1 MYNNNTR
8 GGFLMLVDILG
19 MHPQIKVI
27 DYMLSCPFQEFTKQQ
42 LAVGSEISRSTL
54 DRFIDDFL
62 EYELLCKKESKYVVN
77 LKSTYI
83 RELNIILDE
92 IIRREIE
99 IQENLPEEMGDEL
112 TDEELDEMLNEL
124 PDEVDLDKLEFEIE
138 SREFYT
144 FSADK
149 SVKNVF
155 DFSLVL

>member
-1 MYNNNTR
+1 
-8 GGFLMLVDILG
+8 MLVDILG
-19 MHPQIKVI
+19 KHPQIKVI

-62 EYELLCKKESKYVVN
+62 EYGLLCKKESKYAVN
-77 LKSTYI
+77 IRSVYI
-83 RELNIILDE
+83 REFNIMLDE
-92 IIRREIE
+92 LIRREIE
-99 IQENLPEEMGDEL
+99 IQKNLPQEVSDEF
-112 TDEELDEMLNEL
+112 TDEELDEMSDKL

-144 FSADK
+144 FTSDR

-155 DFSLVL
+155 EFSVF

>member
-1 MYNNNTR
+1 
-8 GGFLMLVDILG
+8 MLKDILG
-19 MHPQIKVI
+19 NHPQVKVI

-62 EYELLCKKESKYVVN
+62 DYEMLCKKGSKYVVN
-77 LKSTYI
+77 LKSVYI
-83 RELNIILDE
+83 REFNIILDE

-99 IQENLPEEMGDEL
+99 IQESLPEEVGDEFS
-112 TDEELDEMLNEL
+112 DEELDEILVEL
-124 PDEVDLDKLEFEIE
+124 PDEVNLDKLEFEIE

-149 SVKNVF
+149 SVKNAF
-155 DFSLVL
+155 EFSLF

>member
-1 MYNNNTR
+1 
-8 GGFLMLVDILG
+8 MLKDILG
-19 MHPQIKVI
+19 NHPQVKVI

-77 LKSTYI
+77 LKSAYI
-83 RELNIILDE
+83 KQFNRILDE
-92 IIRREIE
+92 LIKREIE
-99 IQENLPEEMGDEL
+99 IQENLPEEVGDEL
-112 TDEELDEMLNEL
+112 SNEELEEFLNEI

-144 FSADK
+144 FSSDK
-149 SVKNVF
+149 SIDNVG
-155 DFSLVL
+155 FSLL